1 MLFCFSVVMVILLS
15 CFSVVM
21 VILLFCFSVV
31 MLLLHH
37 MMQLVEQ
44 ILKCLKNGGGAVN
57 QKLSSKQNQK
67 NHCKSYYII
76 FLTATGKVG
85 RVESEQNS

>member
-1 MLFCFSVVMVILLS
+1 MVIMLF

-31 MLLLHH
+31 MLLLRH
-37 MMQLVEQ
+37 MKQLVEQ

-57 QKLSSKQNQK
+57 QKLLSKQNQK

-76 FLTATGKVG
+76 LLTATGKVG
-85 RVESEQNS
+85 RV